1 MKKFLSILLVAV
13 MIFASFTACSSDT
26 ENEQKGST
34 TNDAGS
40 NTPGEDESSALN
52 EEQNALSAEEKYS
65 SACALIS
72 KKKYDEA
79 YALLK
84 AAGSY
89 APAKEKLNNF
99 FYAPQKISEKLT
111 YAEDDSTRSNMTEYV
126 YDEIGNIIET
136 SEDKTFTYDENGNVL
151 SGCDLIYGSDY
162 YTYTYKD
169 GKLYQKIQ
177 HLDSTTYNTSTY
189 AYNADGSIGSV
200 TVETS
205 YGTSVHTYEYTHYE
219 NGKIKTMKVDD
230 SVYYYDE
237 NGNTTQL
244 DWITD
249 EGEVEVSFK
258 ATYGEF
264 GITKIVAEDGG
275 RVVNYTYSYEDGKLT
290 ALLVKQYENGKL
302 YSTETLKYSKHQLY
316 YSENPSVQA
325 RLAQITCT
333 DIEAAADLVW

>member
-1 MKKFLSILLVAV
+1 MKKILSILLIAI
-13 MIFASFTACSSDT
+13 MIFASLTACSSET

-40 NTPGEDESSALN
+40 NTPGEDESFALN
-52 EEQNALSAEEKYS
+52 EEQNALSAEEKYNT
-65 SACALIS
+65 ACSLIS
-72 KKKYDEA
+72 EKKYDEA
-79 YALLK
+79 YAFLK

-99 FYAPQKISEKLT
+99 FYAPKKISEERVYT
-111 YAEDDSTRSNMTEYV
+111 DEREPRSKVTEYI
-126 YDEIGNIIET
+126 YDEMGNVIEN
-136 SEDKTFTYDENGNVL
+136 SKDNIWTYDEDGNVL

-177 HLDSTTYNTSTY
+177 HLDSTYNTSTY

-219 NGKIKTMKVDD
+219 NGKIKTMRTKGYLY
-230 SVYYYDE
+230 SYDE
-237 NGNTTQL
+237 NEKTTRV
-244 DWITD
+244 DWIHPNTN
-249 EGEVEVSFK
+249 EIYTTFK

-290 ALLVKQYENGKL
+290 TLLVKQYENGKL
-302 YSTETLKYSKHQLY
+302 YSTETLEYSKHQLY

-333 DIEAAADLVW
+333 DREAAADLVW